1 MTIFQILAKIFGK
14 KKKKAVV
21 KPIVFTPPMPT
32 TTEDKNDFNFQ
43 VGKLDTKRK
52 ELGQLQADYNNY
64 VTTGIFQTQAQKN
77 ARLTKYNEDRAALI
91 KDIQDRAINLKR
103 LFSGQINNAV
113 KTYYSQIYGPIRKDI
128 NDNFNNILLGESYA
142 MTFPIDRVVP
152 VEAAPNV
159 GATQTN
165 VGATQTNV
173 ENLPSSNVGNLPSS
187 NVGNLPSSNVAP
199 TPTPTPTPTPRNDGT
214 FPDWTNKSYTPNT
227 TVYFGGHIY
236 KTIVMVDGNNNNTP
250 DKDGRWALIY

>member
-1 MTIFQILAKIFGK
+1 MTIFEILAKIFGK

-142 MTFPIDRVVP
+142 MTFPIDRVIP

-159 GATQTN
+159 GATDTN
-165 VGATQTNV
+165 VSA
-173 ENLPSSNVGNLPSS
+173 
-187 NVGNLPSSNVAP
+187 
-199 TPTPTPTPTPRNDGT
+199 TPTPTTPT
-214 FPDWTNKSYTPNT
+214 
-227 TVYFGGHIY
+227 
-236 KTIVMVDGNNNNTP
+236 NNTQYP
-250 DKDGRWALIY
+250 TWSDYSTNTVFYPNEIVWANGSLYKALTVIDRSVQPLPTDGRWLKL

>member
-1 MTIFQILAKIFGK
+1 MIIADIFQAIFGK
-14 KKKKAVV
+14 KKKGIAP
-21 KPIVFTPPMPT
+21 KPVTFKPPMET

-43 VGKLDTKRK
+43 IGRLDAKRK
-52 ELGQLQADYNNY
+52 ELGQLQVDYNNY
-64 VTTGIFQTQAQKN
+64 VATGILQTQAQKN

-103 LFSGQINNAV
+103 LFDGQINGAV
-113 KTYYSQIYGPIRKDI
+113 KTYYSQMYAPIRKDL
-128 NDNFNNILLGESYA
+128 NDNFNNILVGQGYA
-142 MTFPIDRVVP
+142 MIFTIDRTTP

-159 GATQTN
+159 GAAQTN
-165 VGATQTNV
+165 IGANT
-173 ENLPSSNVGNLPSS
+173 SNVGNLPSS
-187 NVGNLPSSNVAP
+187 NVGNLPSSNV
-199 TPTPTPTPTPRNDGT
+199 TPTPTPTPRNDGT

-250 DKDGRWALIY
+250 DNDGRWALIY

>member
-142 MTFPIDRVVP
+142 MTFTIDRVTP
-152 VEAAPNV
+152 VGEAPNV
-159 GATQTN
+159 GATDTN
-165 VGATQTNV
+165 VSA
-173 ENLPSSNVGNLPSS
+173 
-187 NVGNLPSSNVAP
+187 
-199 TPTPTPTPTPRNDGT
+199 TPTPRNDGT

>member
-159 GATQTN
+159 GATDTN
-165 VGATQTNV
+165 VSA
-173 ENLPSSNVGNLPSS
+173 
-187 NVGNLPSSNVAP
+187 
-199 TPTPTPTPTPRNDGT
+199 TPTPTPRNDGT

-250 DKDGRWALIY
+250 DKDGRWVLIY